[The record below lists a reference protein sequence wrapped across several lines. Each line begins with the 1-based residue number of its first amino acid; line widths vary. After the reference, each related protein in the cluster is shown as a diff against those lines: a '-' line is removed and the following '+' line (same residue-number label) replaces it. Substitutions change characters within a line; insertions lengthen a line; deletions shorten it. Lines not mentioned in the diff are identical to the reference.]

1 MRLRS
6 TRPSWIV
13 YKRVL
18 FSFLDTGHHKKTEVV
33 GPLFFSIVDNI
44 KVGQNTKRTTE
55 KQKDDGFLFSIIL
68 PMSSQQ
74 LLFRG

>member
-13 YKRVL
+13 YQRVL
-18 FSFLDTGHHKKTEVV
+18 FSFLDTGDHQKTEVV
-33 GPLFFSIVDNI
+33 GPLFPFVDKI

-74 LLFRG
+74 ILFRG